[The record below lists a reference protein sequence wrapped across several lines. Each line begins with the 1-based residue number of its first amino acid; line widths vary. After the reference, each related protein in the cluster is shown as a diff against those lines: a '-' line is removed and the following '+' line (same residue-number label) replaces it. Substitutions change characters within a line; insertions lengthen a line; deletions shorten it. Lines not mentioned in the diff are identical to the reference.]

1 MITDKL
7 KSALTTSG
15 CTLVLYESDKLAG
28 IITDQTKQSDIV
40 GLIIQPNTLKLEVK
54 GNSIHEH
61 YPPIVVEIMKQVK
74 PEDTAENN
82 ESTLR
87 DLIEICK
94 AFISALVVSGDFKK
108 IQSVEITKI
117 QETRYDANVIGW
129 IIPLDLYLLENNNN
143 CL

>member
-7 KSALTTSG
+7 KYALTSAG
-15 CTLVLYESDKLAG
+15 CTLVLYESDKLSG
-28 IITDQTKQSDIV
+28 IITDQTRQNDIV
-40 GLIIQPNTLKLEVK
+40 GLIIQPNTLRLEVK

-61 YPPIVVEIMKQVK
+61 YPPITIEIMKQVN

-87 DLIEICK
+87 DLVEVCK
-94 AFISALVVSGDFKK
+94 AFITVLVVSGDFKK

-129 IIPLDLYLLENNNN
+129 IVPLDLHLLENNNN
-143 CL
+143 C